1 MAEMAVPAPSP
12 HPWSQ
17 PGLLRHRPN
26 VPWHLEPAILGILAQ
41 WTQTENRSGMQQA
54 RAPPQMPPLGTGMAL
69 PRPTEQRVGGSAVQ
83 QSLGWRA
90 PMAGWPG
97 IFVRPVTGP
106 GVEPLPGTPARI
118 WATTAREA
126 CVCGGAGLLLCPR
139 PCLDGCPPGLKDV
152 GSLSRLSW
160 GKVLA
165 WQLIKDFN

>member
-83 QSLGWRA
+83 QS
-90 PMAGWPG
+90 PG
-97 IFVRPVTGP
+97 LEGTHGRLARDLCQTRDW
-106 GVEPLPGTPARI
+106 LRRGTPARHPCPDLGHHSPGGV
-118 WATTAREA
+118 
-126 CVCGGAGLLLCPR
+126 CVWGGGAASVPKALLGWLPAWAEGCGLIISSVL
-139 PCLDGCPPGLKDV
+139 GEGV
-152 GSLSRLSW
+152 SLAVNK
-160 GKVLA
+160 G
-165 WQLIKDFN
+165 F